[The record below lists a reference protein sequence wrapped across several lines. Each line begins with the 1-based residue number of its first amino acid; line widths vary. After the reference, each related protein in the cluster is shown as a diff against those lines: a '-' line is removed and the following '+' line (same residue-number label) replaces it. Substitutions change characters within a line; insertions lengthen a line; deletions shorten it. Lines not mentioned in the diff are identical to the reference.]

1 MGQRLGS
8 EHSSTLSH
16 CRAINTSPDTVCP
29 SLDAGAAGESHR
41 LSLGRPPPQ
50 GVNPQRPGCLAQA
63 LWARVRCESML
74 PECAV
79 LSSHMPIGNIKSDS
93 FLC

>member
-16 CRAINTSPDTVCP
+16 CRAINMSPDTVCP

-50 GVNPQRPGCLAQA
+50 GAKAAASWTLSPSPVGTCQV
-63 LWARVRCESML
+63 RVDASGVCCFEQ
-74 PECAV
+74 
-79 LSSHMPIGNIKSDS
+79 SHAYRKY
-93 FLC
+93 